1 MSYIP
6 PHKRDLKDPIRPSPF
21 PDSLA
26 TKFKKNIDF
35 KCSSAK
41 SKVIKYSRDV
51 ISKWFLVTSNG
62 IEDGV
67 PPSTKLV
74 SVSSDSSECS
84 RYGETSLVLKKSNV
98 QKVLICL
105 YMIAEES
112 EEEGRTRWM
121 LLAEKVEK
129 DLVLAY
135 EQARKGMEDHHLLDN
150 AKLRLVARFGKVVFC
165 RRQAGHATE
174 YSQENMNLI
183 FSTDVPTSFIQDI
196 KSKAISDHEFCLDLE
211 KEVYVVQISHYTRP
225 YSTIRCKCTVKED
238 GSLSMYKAELNPL
251 RHLVIDVS
259 CIDKNL
265 DMRLMLAG
273 KRKAMTLTEKEKNN
287 IQGLLDSATVDSN
300 VIGGL
305 RWPLGKPSSVNGYTI
320 FEVCHVRATTYK
332 NRTLRLRVRE
342 ADRFNQRFGTREVE
356 RGVTLV
362 LQDINTK
369 LQEKNIERGC
379 VLGMLRDALGTIW
392 DFLHCDHNVSEMFY
406 GAVKD

>member
-98 QKVLICL
+98 KKVIQYFYCVSTMVVLAKRETLYLFSVVLICL

-165 RRQAGHATE
+165 R
-174 YSQENMNLI
+174 
-183 FSTDVPTSFIQDI
+183 
-196 KSKAISDHEFCLDLE
+196 
-211 KEVYVVQISHYTRP
+211 
-225 YSTIRCKCTVKED
+225 
-238 GSLSMYKAELNPL
+238 
-251 RHLVIDVS
+251 
-259 CIDKNL
+259 
-265 DMRLMLAG
+265 
-273 KRKAMTLTEKEKNN
+273 
-287 IQGLLDSATVDSN
+287 
-300 VIGGL
+300 
-305 RWPLGKPSSVNGYTI
+305 
-320 FEVCHVRATTYK
+320 
-332 NRTLRLRVRE
+332 
-342 ADRFNQRFGTREVE
+342 
-356 RGVTLV
+356 
-362 LQDINTK
+362 
-369 LQEKNIERGC
+369 
-379 VLGMLRDALGTIW
+379 
-392 DFLHCDHNVSEMFY
+392 
-406 GAVKD
+406 